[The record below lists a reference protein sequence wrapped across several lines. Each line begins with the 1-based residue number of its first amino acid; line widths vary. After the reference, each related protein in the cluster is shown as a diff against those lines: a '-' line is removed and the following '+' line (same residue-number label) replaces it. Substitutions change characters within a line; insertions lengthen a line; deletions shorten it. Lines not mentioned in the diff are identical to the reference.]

1 MKKNVKLS
9 LLLLSVALATL
20 SIPIYPPVL
29 S

>member
-1 MKKNVKLS
+1 MEKNVKLS
-9 LLLLSVALATL
+9 LLLLSVALVTL